1 MTRIPVAGPWVTER
15 EVQYSSD
22 AAAHGW
28 YEHAG
33 DYVQRFEAAFARRHG
48 VAHAIAVPHCT
59 AALHLSLAALGI
71 GPGDEV
77 VVPELTWI
85 ATAAPITY
93 VGATPV
99 FADVD
104 PRTWCMTGETL
115 EACLSPRTR
124 AVIPVDLYGLTADM
138 ASIRAVAE
146 RHDLHIIEDAA
157 QAVGCRYR
165 GRPAGTLGDVGTFS
179 FHGTKTMTT
188 GEGGMLLT
196 DRSDVYERSLVLR
209 DHGRTKENFK
219 FFYNTEVAFKYRMSN
234 MQAAFGLAQLER
246 LDELVAK
253 KRQIFRW
260 YAERLGDV
268 AGLQLNA
275 EPSDVFHT
283 FWMTS
288 IVLAPEF
295 GVSNRE
301 LMAMFTEASIDTRPF
316 FHPLSGLPAF
326 ATRPEAAEAQ
336 ARNATAYSI
345 SARGLNLPSALM
357 LTEEQ
362 VDRVCNTLTAFLEK
376 RCSWSETGQP
386 GSAVRP
392 A

>member
-1 MTRIPVAGPWVTER
+1 MTRIPVAGPWVTDR
-15 EVQYSSD
+15 EVSYVSD

-33 DYVQRFEAAFARRHG
+33 DYVQRFEEAFARRHG

-59 AALHLSLAALGI
+59 AAIHLSLAALGI

-85 ATAAPITY
+85 ATAAPISY

-104 PRTWCMTGETL
+104 PQRWCMTGETL
-115 EACLSPRTR
+115 EACITPRTR

-138 ASIRAVAE
+138 APIRAVAD
-146 RHDLHIIEDAA
+146 RHGLAIVEDAA
-157 QAVGCRYR
+157 QAIGCRYR
-165 GRPAGTLGDVGTFS
+165 EQAAGTFGDVGTFS
-179 FHGTKTMTT
+179 FHGTKTVTT
-188 GEGGMLLT
+188 GEGGMLIT
-196 DRSDVYERSLVLR
+196 DRTDVYERSLVLR
-209 DHGRTKENFK
+209 DHGRTRENFK

-260 YAERLGDV
+260 YAERLV
-268 AGLQLNA
+268 QMPGLQLNA
-275 EPSDVFHT
+275 EPAEVFHT

-288 IVLAPEF
+288 VVLDPAY
-295 GVSNRE
+295 GVTNRE
-301 LMAMFTEASIDTRPF
+301 LMAMFAEAHIDTRPF
-316 FHPLSGLPAF
+316 FHPLSGLPAYS
-326 ATRPEAAEAQ
+326 ATEQAAA
-336 ARNATAYSI
+336 ARSRNHTAYAI
-345 SARGLNLPSALM
+345 TGRGLNLPSALM
-357 LTEEQ
+357 LTEQQ
-362 VDRVCNTLTAFLEK
+362 VDRVCEVLIAFLNG
-376 RCSWSETGQP
+376 RSPSSHSGFASEARRG
-386 GSAVRP
+386 
-392 A
+392 